1 MSTKQK
7 KYNAEFKAKV
17 VLDLLSGDLTLGQ
30 VCAKY
35 SVTNKSVAAWK
46 KVFLANASMAFDVE
60 STAQEHKK
68 ALETKE
74 KEVSE
79 LHRQLGKRTAE
90 AVWAAKK
97 LKSLD
102 FDKRQQF
109 SKSEL
114 ESDNM
119 LSVAARCRLLGVHR
133 SGYYYRPSDN
143 ATDKNALL
151 RAIDRIYS
159 EMPFYGYRKVHQQL
173 KEDGTDIGVNRVNDY
188 MNELGLHAICPSK
201 GVNTTVANV
210 EHKKYP
216 YLLRNL
222 DINRPNQV
230 WSTDITY
237 IRIPGGFVYLAAVI
251 DWYSKAV
258 LSWKISNVMDSC
270 LVIGVLNA
278 ALERYD
284 KPQIFNTDQGSQYTS
299 KEHTQLLTSHGIQ
312 ISMDGKGRATDNI
325 VIERFWRSAKYENIY
340 LHEYKNIS
348 DLRVGVSEYIEFYN
362 NRRFHQTLSYKKPMH
377 VYLNNKQ
384 GGDKRAA

>member
-7 KYNAEFKAKV
+7 KYSAEFKAKV

-133 SGYYYRPSDN
+133 SGYYLP
-143 ATDKNALL
+143 
-151 RAIDRIYS
+151 
-159 EMPFYGYRKVHQQL
+159 
-173 KEDGTDIGVNRVNDY
+173 
-188 MNELGLHAICPSK
+188 
-201 GVNTTVANV
+201 
-210 EHKKYP
+210 
-216 YLLRNL
+216 
-222 DINRPNQV
+222 
-230 WSTDITY
+230 
-237 IRIPGGFVYLAAVI
+237 
-251 DWYSKAV
+251 
-258 LSWKISNVMDSC
+258 
-270 LVIGVLNA
+270 
-278 ALERYD
+278 
-284 KPQIFNTDQGSQYTS
+284 PQ
-299 KEHTQLLTSHGIQ
+299 
-312 ISMDGKGRATDNI
+312 R
-325 VIERFWRSAKYENIY
+325 
-340 LHEYKNIS
+340 
-348 DLRVGVSEYIEFYN
+348 
-362 NRRFHQTLSYKKPMH
+362 
-377 VYLNNKQ
+377 
-384 GGDKRAA
+384 